1 MTEVVSSSHR
11 NPLDLWA
18 SRRIGIGAAELTR
31 EAIAS
36 YQLRALR
43 QTVAWARRGSS
54 FYAKRLAALPDGWPP
69 ALQDFAAASLT
80 HPSDVAER
88 GHHFLCVPQSEIN
101 RIVSI
106 ESSGTSG
113 LRKRI
118 FFTAD
123 DQELALDFFAGGVA
137 AMAAAGDRMFI
148 ALPGE
153 REGSVGFQLARGIA
167 RAGVVPIPHGFIID
181 PAAAL
186 RRMDKERATLLIG
199 LPAQVLAL
207 TLEHGDLARRVFRR
221 LHTIVLCGDHVPESL
236 AERIRCST
244 GCKIYEHYGSTEMGL
259 GGGVDCRAHT
269 GYHLRE
275 ADLYFEI
282 VSPQTGEPLPEGEPG
297 EVVFTTL
304 NRTGM
309 PLIRYRTGDLS
320 RFVPGLCDCG
330 SPLRRLERVRNRVGD
345 AVLLGQSGAI
355 TIADLDEI
363 LFAIPAVHDFTAALV
378 PGSPRQLQVRLYAPH
393 EQEAAADEA
402 DRALHMQPAIRSACA
417 AGVLRLAVSSQ
428 RHPFPATGA
437 KRTIGSLAPISRAAS
452 KSATSASS
460 VPLRRPA
467 DPRYSC
473 VFPP

>member
-1 MTEVVSSSHR
+1 MIAAASSLDP

-18 SRRIGIGAAELTR
+18 SRRLGIEAAGLTHD
-31 EAIAS
+31 AIVAC
-36 YQLRALR
+36 QLRALQ
-43 QTVAWARRGSS
+43 QTVAWARRGSL
-54 FYAKRLAALPDGWPP
+54 FYARHLAALPESWPHS
-69 ALQDFAAASLT
+69 LDDFAAAPLT
-80 HPSDVAER
+80 NQADVAER
-88 GHHFLCVPQSEIN
+88 GHQFLCVPQSEIS

-118 FFTAD
+118 FFTAE
-123 DQELALDFFAGGVA
+123 DQGLALDFFAGGVA

-167 RAGVVPIPHGFIID
+167 RAGVVPIPHGLVVD

-186 RRMDKERATLLIG
+186 RRMDEERATLLIG
-199 LPAQVLAL
+199 LPTQVLAL
-207 TLEHGDLARRVFRR
+207 TLERGDLARRVFRR
-221 LHTIVLCGDHVPESL
+221 LHTIVLCSDHIPQSL

-244 GCKIYEHYGSTEMGL
+244 GCRIYEHYGSTEMGL
-259 GGGVDCRAHT
+259 GGGIDCLAHT

-282 VSPQTGEPLPEGEPG
+282 GSPQTGLPLPEGEPG

-320 RFVPGLCDCG
+320 RFVPGPCDCG
-330 SPLRRLERVRNRVGD
+330 SPLRRLERVRGRTGN
-345 AVLLGQSGAI
+345 AVRLGPSGAI

-363 LFAIPAVHDFTAALV
+363 LFAIPAVHDFTAALA
-378 PGSPRQLQVRLYAPH
+378 PGSPRQLLVRLCAPH
-393 EQEAAADEA
+393 EPEAAVDEA
-402 DRALHMQPAIRSACA
+402 ERALHMQPAIRSACA
-417 AGVLRLAVSSQ
+417 AGVLWLGVSSQ
-428 RHPFPATGA
+428 RLPFPAAGA
-437 KRTIGSLAPISRAAS
+437 KRTIGSSAPISGSAS
-452 KSATSASS
+452 K
-460 VPLRRPA
+460 
-467 DPRYSC
+467 
-473 VFPP
+473 